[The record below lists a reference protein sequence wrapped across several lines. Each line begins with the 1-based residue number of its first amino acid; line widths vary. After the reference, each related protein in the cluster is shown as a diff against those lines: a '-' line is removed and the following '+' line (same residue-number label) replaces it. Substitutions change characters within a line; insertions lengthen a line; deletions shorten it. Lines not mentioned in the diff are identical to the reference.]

1 MRSPGGQEKV
11 KATSSTDSSDKFT
24 VPRFT
29 GGRQKNKNTIEFW
42 TEFWLGVHNFQWKCM
57 QRTYWFLVRCKAFWA

>member
-11 KATSSTDSSDKFT
+11 KATSLTDSSDKFT

-29 GGRQKNKNTIEFW
+29 GGRQKNKNTIE
-42 TEFWLGVHNFQWKCM
+42 C
-57 QRTYWFLVRCKAFWA
+57 